1 MPKQQTVVVPA
12 FPSLMLAALMV
23 VPSGHAAEFDCVMQ
37 PRQVLEIRSPIEG
50 LIDRVLVERGQF
62 VRKGQEVA
70 VIDSSVER
78 IAAESAKYRSE
89 MLGATRA
96 AESKLQV
103 SSRKLT
109 RVQEMLRQDF
119 VPAQA
124 HDDALNEKQLA
135 EAELREAQDNRR
147 LADIEYRRQMTL
159 IQLKSIKSPI
169 NGVVTERVLNV
180 GELAEAGVGRKPIL
194 RLADIDTLYVEAL
207 LPAAAY
213 PQVKLGM
220 TGEIVPAI
228 GAAPAERA
236 AISVI
241 DRVLD
246 AGSGTFAIRM
256 ELPNARRALLAGVR
270 CKVRLDGVQVPTP
283 TRSGDTA
290 RSTDPRAVRPNAPPV
305 APAKQ

>member
-1 MPKQQTVVVPA
+1 
-12 FPSLMLAALMV
+12 
-23 VPSGHAAEFDCVMQ
+23 
-37 PRQVLEIRSPIEG
+37 
-50 LIDRVLVERGQF
+50 

-109 RVQEMLRQDF
+109 RVQEMFKQDF
-119 VPAQA
+119 LPAQA
-124 HDDALNEKQLA
+124 HDDALNEKQIA
-135 EAELREAQDNRR
+135 EAELREAQDSRR

-194 RLADIDTLYVEAL
+194 RLADIEMLYVEAL

-236 AISVI
+236 TISVI

-246 AGSGTFAIRM
+246 AGSGTFGIRM
-256 ELPNARRALLAGVR
+256 ELPNARRTLLAGVR
-270 CKVRLDGVQVPTP
+270 CKVRLDGVQVAASQ
-283 TRSGDTA
+283 RSGDA
-290 RSTDPRAVRPNAPPV
+290 AKSTDPRAVRPNGSPAAPP
-305 APAKQ
+305 KQ